1 MTFEVN
7 KHNLVP
13 KHSKVSDSEKAK
25 LLEKYD
31 ITIKELPKIHNSDPA
46 VVKLNLKMGDV
57 VKIERESKTAGTA
70 VYYRVVI
77 DG

>member
-25 LLEKYD
+25 LLEKYG
-31 ITIKELPKIHNSDPA
+31 IAVKELPKIHNSDPA
-46 VVKLNLKMGDV
+46 IVKLNLKMGDV